1 MTWFKN
7 IFGLQYGFS
16 SESSSQDSSQGSSQE
31 PKVHYTKEK
40 NETDANEKDI
50 ENLTI
55 KKFEECDE
63 TTLSTQNSCY
73 CWSGVSQKIAIKG
86 ETWELSEDKEEPCGN
101 LSKHNQVKNRHK
113 ALRRKNCAV
122 HKLARKLVHKQK
134 LVHHR

>member
-7 IFGLQYGFS
+7 TFGLQYSFS
-16 SESSSQDSSQGSSQE
+16 SENSSQDSSQGSSQE

-63 TTLSTQNSCY
+63 TTLSTQNSY
-73 CWSGVSQKIAIKG
+73 
-86 ETWELSEDKEEPCGN
+86 
-101 LSKHNQVKNRHK
+101 
-113 ALRRKNCAV
+113 
-122 HKLARKLVHKQK
+122 
-134 LVHHR
+134 